1 MDSCIDQLIS
11 EFSKLDCRIIIRPH
25 PQYVRLYGERLEGLI
40 SRYQDRIG
48 EDFVIQTDFSSTDT
62 VYMADLLVTDWSN
75 VGYEFA
81 LSTLKPV
88 LYINTPM
95 KVMNPEYDKIDV
107 VPFDIRIRA
116 QLGAEL
122 ELQELDRAGT
132 VAQDLLSRPEEYRAI
147 IQSVK
152 EKEIYNLGR
161 GAEAAGRYL
170 VSRIQSIESRRKAQL
185 QEELK

>member
-1 MDSCIDQLIS
+1 MLGVAEHIY
-11 EFSKLDCRIIIRPH
+11 RRHIIHAVFARF
-25 PQYVRLYGERLEGLI
+25 
-40 SRYQDRIG
+40 G
-48 EDFVIQTDFSSTDT
+48 EDFEIQTDFSSTDT
-62 VYMADLLVTDWSN
+62 VYKADLLITDWSN

-116 QLGAEL
+116 DLGGEL
-122 ELQELDRAGT
+122 EMDEAGRAGEI
-132 VAQDLLSRPEEYRAI
+132 AKDLLSRPEEFRDH
-147 IQSVK
+147 IQTVK

-161 GAEAAGRYL
+161 GNEAAGRYIVKRL
-170 VSRIQSIESRRKAQL
+170 ETLKKRRNK
-185 QEELK
+185 